1 MFYDDSP
8 LSTLLNVGMWG
19 FSFFCGHKHGEA
31 SAFKKIEAHNKE
43 CEIANLRRQ
52 VEELKRMITPTN
64 SSRER

>member
-31 SAFKKIEAHNKE
+31 TALKKIEDHQRE
-43 CEIANLRRQ
+43 TEIQNLRRQ
-52 VEELKRMITPTN
+52 IEELNRKLTPP
-64 SSRER
+64 SKP